1 MQTVYWRRDFPPL
14 SEEIEGEHE
23 AEAHAVIP
31 DDLMH
36 RTELW
41 GRCYPLLISEAER
54 VIAQEVARL
63 GGSCAHVVEETIKSK
78 IDDVARTF
86 ELRGAFRFILYRHP

>member
-1 MQTVYWRRDFPPL
+1 
-14 SEEIEGEHE
+14 
-23 AEAHAVIP
+23 
-31 DDLMH
+31 
-36 RTELW
+36 
-41 GRCYPLLISEAER
+41 LLITEAER
-54 VIAQEVARL
+54 VIGQEVARL